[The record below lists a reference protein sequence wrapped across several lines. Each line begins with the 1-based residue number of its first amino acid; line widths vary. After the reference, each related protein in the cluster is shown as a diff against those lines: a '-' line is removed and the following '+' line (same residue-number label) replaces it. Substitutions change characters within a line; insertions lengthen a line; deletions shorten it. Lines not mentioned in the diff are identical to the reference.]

1 MLDGL
6 YDALT
11 PDIEHFGSHEASCVS
26 KPSLKPASAWS
37 SHCAAAIILAG
48 NQIHGRLMNR
58 ACVVLG
64 DKPEL
69 LYPQAQQ
76 ELRQLGYQTTLQY
89 LQVILACVIL

>member
-1 MLDGL
+1 MVK
-6 YDALT
+6 ALCCRNHT
-11 PDIEHFGSHEASCVS
+11 F
-26 KPSLKPASAWS
+26 
-37 SHCAAAIILAG
+37 AG
-48 NQIHGRLMNR
+48 NQIHGQLMNR
-58 ACVVLG
+58 AYVVLG